1 MFRLILWLLIIS
13 GVHGPRHMVSHVYL
27 NYKSYKAKKEA
38 REKALHEWMH
48 DNGIGV

>member
-1 MFRLILWLLIIS
+1 MYKFILWIFLMC
-13 GVHGPRHMVSHVYL
+13 GYHGIRHTASYVFL
-27 NYKSYKAKKEA
+27 NYKSYKAKKAA